1 MLRHLLVVDAQQEQE
16 AIRCTMQIH
25 ERHMA
30 MSLSLCGVFVEIESG
45 LAQQLIKDKTRQRT
59 RAHMMMIMMMMM
71 IISPFGQLGLWAVTN
86 LGCGHLQG
94 CEMYSHKPRMFSHTP
109 VIEESGHPR

>member
-1 MLRHLLVVDAQQEQE
+1 
-16 AIRCTMQIH
+16 
-25 ERHMA
+25 
-30 MSLSLCGVFVEIESG
+30 
-45 LAQQLIKDKTRQRT
+45 
-59 RAHMMMIMMMMM
+59 MMMIMMMMM

-109 VIEESGHPR
+109 VIEESGHPHYGQEAPIYPSSPRANKILRAYLVLAKLVLGDAECVVTCDSGSSVPALLCVII